1 MDTAQIFTLL
11 GTIVSVLGSTA
22 AWNYYNERGKRAR
35 DNGYSELIVELK
47 KRNNTLETS
56 LFKLG
61 EKVEQM
67 HKTLTE
73 CKVEFGK
80 LSAKYEN
87 LKVETEILRRN
98 K

>member
-1 MDTAQIFTLL
+1 MDNSQLFTLL

-22 AWNYYNERGKRAR
+22 AWNYYNERAKR
-35 DNGYSELIVELK
+35 NKETGYSELIIELK
-47 KRNNTLETS
+47 KRNNSLETS
-56 LFKLG
+56 LFKLN
-61 EKVEQM
+61 ERVEEM

-80 LSAKYEN
+80 LSARYEN

>member
-1 MDTAQIFTLL
+1 MDTAQMYTLL

-22 AWNYYNERGKRAR
+22 AWNYYNERGKRAKH
-35 DNGYSELIVELK
+35 NGYTELIVELK

-56 LFKLG
+56 LFKLN

-73 CKVEFGK
+73 CKVQFGI
-80 LSAKYEN
+80 LSAQHEN

-98 K
+98 Q